1 MDVFQRPAIALVL
14 VNVNTKSI
22 ATPLLVSRLKR
33 KKIQLFYFPFRGCY
47 LLENWHFEVA
57 KGKTLEKLFENPLE
71 NPSYDAFEKVTDNA
85 DSEVIFATKKDLL
98 HIWDTIHWI
107 KYYYLS
113 FKKTH

>member
-33 KKIQLFYFPFRGCY
+33 KKIQLFYFLFRECY
-47 LLENWHFEVA
+47 LPENWHFEVE

-85 DSEVIFATKKDLL
+85 DSEVIFATKKGFVTHMRCYSLNKVLL
-98 HIWDTIHWI
+98 
-107 KYYYLS
+107 S
-113 FKKTH
+113 QF